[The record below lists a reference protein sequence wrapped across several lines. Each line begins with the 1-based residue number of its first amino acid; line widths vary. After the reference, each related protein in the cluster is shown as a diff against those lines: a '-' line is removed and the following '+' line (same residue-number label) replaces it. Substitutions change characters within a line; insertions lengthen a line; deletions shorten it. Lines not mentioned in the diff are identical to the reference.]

1 MAVDK
6 KDYLKDMME
15 KLRKVWP
22 DNESMTVVCH
32 GHSIPCGYMADN
44 VTRPFDAYPHL
55 FHTAL
60 AERFP
65 HSVINVMVTATGGE
79 NSLSGAKRFKRDVLT
94 HRPYLVTI
102 DYGRNDMFLS
112 EEQMRGA
119 WTDMTTDALDA
130 GCKVLLLTPA
140 PDSGAVYYEE
150 NERRLTDAKMTDIIR
165 ETAERFQVGL
175 ADVHGTFERL
185 FAQGHKRSE
194 YAASVNHPNR
204 RGHEIIADC
213 MMEWVP
219 YV

>member
-1 MAVDK
+1 MAADK

-102 DYGRNDMFLS
+102 DYGRNDMFLT
-112 EEQMRGA
+112 EEEMRGA
-119 WTDMTTDALDA
+119 WTDMTTDAVDS
-130 GCKVLLLTPA
+130 GCKVL
-140 PDSGAVYYEE
+140 
-150 NERRLTDAKMTDIIR
+150 
-165 ETAERFQVGL
+165 QVGL